1 MRTPLLSIVLLAA
14 ACGGKK
20 EASPAPGSAAPPKGS
35 AAAGSAVAAPA
46 APRPSQGVV
55 PKLPPRAAP
64 PTTPAGLVEVA
75 LGHNLFVDTRLSVD
89 GSRSCY
95 SCHQNEQGT
104 GGKDPIAIGAGDKP
118 LTRHSPTLWNVG
130 LIKGAFYWDG
140 RAKTLEDQMKGAWSG
155 GNMGVGKEPGKLDAK
170 AAELAK
176 LPDYAAAFAAAYPGE
191 TITADHVARAVSA
204 YERTLVCDDTR
215 YDKFAAGDKAALS
228 EAELRGYDLFM
239 GKAAC
244 MSCHAP
250 PEFSMAMIIDGGVFF
265 NVGIGTGKPEDQ
277 VDAGRGAIT
286 SKAEDWG
293 AFKPPSLRNVSR
305 SAPYF
310 HDGSV
315 ATLDEAVKVMSSGGI
330 ANKNKSPL
338 VSDRGLSDAERA
350 DIVAFLGAL
359 DCGGTIDPTP
369 ITFGEAEGQFSLKAA
384 APVVK

>member
-176 LPDYAAAFAAAYPGE
+176 LPDYAADVRGRVSRRDDHGRPRRACRVGVR
-191 TITADHVARAVSA
+191 ADAGVRRHRATTS
-204 YERTLVCDDTR
+204 
-215 YDKFAAGDKAALS
+215 FAAGDKAALS
-228 EAELRGYDLFM
+228 EASSAAYDLFI
-239 GKAAC
+239 GKAAV
-244 MSCHAP
+244 HELPRTAVLQHGDDHRRRRVLQRRHRHRQ
-250 PEFSMAMIIDGGVFF
+250 AGGP
-265 NVGIGTGKPEDQ
+265 GRRRPRQPSPARPRTGP
-277 VDAGRGAIT
+277 R
-286 SKAEDWG
+286 S
-293 AFKPPSLRNVSR
+293 SR
-305 SAPYF
+305 RRC
-310 HDGSV
+310 
-315 ATLDEAVKVMSSGGI
+315 AT
-330 ANKNKSPL
+330 
-338 VSDRGLSDAERA
+338 
-350 DIVAFLGAL
+350 
-359 DCGGTIDPTP
+359 
-369 ITFGEAEGQFSLKAA
+369 
-384 APVVK
+384 